1 MKMKILILI
10 IFKNFAKRL
19 ININILL
26 IINMNR
32 LLLVILLIGIGIYIY
47 LILVQPN
54 ITHFTKEH
62 SEKIIIDDFI
72 NCKKNHN
79 NLKVHFSDKV
89 DIKHIENKDDTES
102 LDELFLL
109 KPREVESTN
118 LTMSENEYFN

>member
-1 MKMKILILI
+1 
-10 IFKNFAKRL
+10 
-19 ININILL
+19 
-26 IINMNR
+26 MNR
-32 LLLVILLIGIGIYIY
+32 LLLIILLIGIGVYIY

-62 SEKIIIDDFI
+62 SGKMITNDFT
-72 NCKKNHN
+72 NLNKNPN

-89 DIKHIENKDDTES
+89 EVKQIEETES

-109 KPREVESTN
+109 KPHEVENTN

>member
-1 MKMKILILI
+1 
-10 IFKNFAKRL
+10 
-19 ININILL
+19 
-26 IINMNR
+26 MNR
-32 LLLVILLIGIGIYIY
+32 LLLIILLIGIGVYIY

-62 SEKIIIDDFI
+62 SGKMITNDFS
-72 NCKKNHN
+72 NYNKNPN

-89 DIKHIENKDDTES
+89 EIKHIENKDDTES

>member
-1 MKMKILILI
+1 
-10 IFKNFAKRL
+10 
-19 ININILL
+19 
-26 IINMNR
+26 MNR
-32 LLLVILLIGIGIYIY
+32 LLLIILLIGIGIYIY

-62 SEKIIIDDFI
+62 SEKMITDDFA
-72 NCKKNHN
+72 NKNPK

-89 DIKHIENKDDTES
+89 EVKHLEDTES

-109 KPREVESTN
+109 KPHEVENTN

>member
-1 MKMKILILI
+1 
-10 IFKNFAKRL
+10 
-19 ININILL
+19 
-26 IINMNR
+26 MNR
-32 LLLVILLIGIGIYIY
+32 LLLVILLIGIGVYIY

-62 SEKIIIDDFI
+62 SGKMITNDFT
-72 NCKKNHN
+72 N

-89 DIKHIENKDDTES
+89 EIKHIENKDDTES
-102 LDELFLL
+102 LDDIFLL